1 MMIAEWWQVFVGF
14 FTPKKILD
22 IAEIILI
29 VFLGIGGVR
38 LFAGLISRVL
48 KRRTSDQ
55 TAMIVRKMV
64 FYTGVFIVIL
74 LILQKLG
81 LRLGALLGAAGVIG
95 IAVGFAAQTS
105 LSNLISG
112 LFLIYE
118 KPFKVGD
125 LITMG
130 STTGL
135 VQSVDLLSVKVRT
148 HANLFIRIP
157 NSKLIDTE
165 LTNITYYPIRRMDI
179 NVSVAYKE
187 DPDRVMAILSDI
199 ARNSPL
205 VLDEPEPLTLF
216 QNMGESALEI
226 LFAVWFAKDDFIA
239 VKNSMMS
246 TIKTRFKQEGIE
258 IPFPH
263 RSLYAGEATAPF
275 PIRIVNTEAGD
286 IKE

>member
-1 MMIAEWWQVFVGF
+1 MIAEWWQVLVGF
-14 FTPKKILD
+14 FTPNKILD
-22 IAEIILI
+22 ITEIILI
-29 VFLGIGGVR
+29 VVLGIGGIR
-38 LFAGLISRVL
+38 LIAGLISRVL

-55 TAMIVRKMV
+55 TAMIVRKIV

-130 STTGL
+130 TTTGL

-148 HANLFIRIP
+148 HSNLFIRIP

-165 LTNITYYPIRRMDI
+165 LTNITYYPIRRLDI
-179 NVSVAYKE
+179 SVSVAYKE
-187 DPDRVMAILSDI
+187 DPDRVMAILSEI

-226 LFAVWFAKDDFIA
+226 LFAVWFTKDDFIV
-239 VKNSMMS
+239 VKNSIMS

-275 PIRIVNTEAGD
+275 PIRIVNQETDE
-286 IKE
+286 ETN

>member
-1 MMIAEWWQVFVGF
+1 MIENWWQIILEF
-14 FTPKKILD
+14 FTPEKVRNVT
-22 IAEIILI
+22 EIVLI
-29 VFLGIGGVR
+29 VILGIGGVR
-38 LFAGLISRVL
+38 LFAGLISRIL
-48 KRRTSDQ
+48 KRRTSEQ
-55 TAMIVRKMV
+55 TAMIVRKFV
-64 FYTGVFIVIL
+64 FYTGVFVVIL
-74 LILQKLG
+74 AILQRLG
-81 LRLGALLGAAGVIG
+81 LRLGALLGAAGVVG
-95 IAVGFAAQTS
+95 IAIGFAAQTS

-125 LITMG
+125 LINMG

-165 LTNITYYPIRRMDI
+165 LTNITYYPIRRLDI

-187 DPDRVMAILSDI
+187 DPVKVMALLYDI
-199 ARNSPL
+199 ARESPL
-205 VLDEPEPLTLF
+205 VLDEPEPLLLF
-216 QNMGESALEI
+216 QNMGDSALEI
-226 LFAVWFAKDDFIA
+226 LFAVWFTKTEFVA
-239 VKNSMMS
+239 VKNSMMT
-246 TIKTRFKQEGIE
+246 TIKNRFAEEGIE

-275 PIRIVNTEAGD
+275 PIRIVDSNSTTEND
-286 IKE
+286 